1 MIPSSVELTN
11 FLSHRS
17 ANGKPVT
24 FDFDGAVLWSVAGD
38 NGAGKSAVFDAITWT
53 LYNQHRGGTQ
63 DAQRLISHGTDGAH
77 AAFVFVLDGTRYR
90 VERSVRRRG
99 SSQRAAMRRSDD
111 DEQWEEIPDTTSE
124 GGFARWRDDLLGLSY
139 EAFTH
144 AVLLI
149 QGGSDRLVATGA
161 KERFE
166 ILAQLVD
173 LSSYQRLEERAR
185 ELATAA
191 RARRSAHITELER
204 LPAVEPEALTA
215 AQADVERAGSER
227 DARQAAWKAQSA
239 IVEGA
244 SAHARLVK
252 RQAEIDEQI
261 AETETLLQD
270 AERIR
275 AEADEHAG
283 LAEASAH
290 LAAGLDALVREQEA
304 RATAREAGDG
314 AAAIDVAAL
323 ERAVAAAK
331 KRSRT
336 ATRAAEL
343 ARERASG
350 LRSKLPALET
360 ALQRRFE
367 LLDAEAEA
375 LQAGASDGIA
385 SDLDKARELVA
396 ELRGAR
402 ERAQQDERRGQ
413 QQLAD
418 ATAAARDAEAALA
431 AYHAGER
438 ELVCQ
443 RCGQEVPPEHRH
455 EHLAHLEEEAAAKR
469 TARED
474 AEAALRALSRSRD
487 ETEGAV
493 ERAGEIIAA
502 LERAHD
508 RAVEAERAMDRAR
521 IAAAAAREAVGA
533 WDDPRAAILDDGDR
547 EQIERLRAELRE
559 ASAIVE
565 REETELADARD
576 RAEEALREATERGA
590 AARKQREQLELV
602 RTRADQTA
610 TVEARRAEIEL
621 AQVPEAWAQRAR
633 TGEAN
638 LLEGFEERLA
648 ALAPA
653 AERAGTLQVAETSLA
668 DRRAARAEVVTQI
681 DAVVPEHRVAV
692 AQAQARLA
700 RCTKA
705 LEDAT
710 DRLDATRR
718 ELAELERRAH
728 ERGERR
734 EQLDRAAQDERL
746 AIRLATLLGRQ
757 GLQGELIV
765 RAARGLERLANDTLR
780 ALTGGTLELEITAEE
795 RRGRDEVVISARDSN
810 AGGESTDASF
820 LSGSEKFRVCVA
832 MAAAIGTY
840 SSRRA
845 KIESLIIDEG
855 FGGLD
860 ETSRDEM
867 IDELQRLAQGLE
879 RVIVVS
885 HQAEFHDRARFPHG
899 YRLRRSEGATE
910 VERFV

>member
-17 ANGKPVT
+17 ANGKPVV

-53 LYNQHRGGTQ
+53 LYNQHRGGSQ
-63 DAQRLISHGTDGAH
+63 DAQRLISHGADGAH
-77 AAFVFVLDGTRYR
+77 AAFVFMVDSTRYR

-99 SSQRAAMRRSDD
+99 SAQRTAMRWSDGK
-111 DEQWEEIPDTTSE
+111 ERWEEIPDTTSE

-149 QGGSDRLVATGA
+149 QGGSDRLVASGA

-173 LSSYQRLEERAR
+173 LSSYRRLEERAR
-185 ELATAA
+185 ERAAEA
-191 RARRSAHITELER
+191 RARRGAQMAELER
-204 LPAVEPEALTA
+204 VPAVEPEAQAA
-215 AQADVERAGSER
+215 AQADVERAEAER
-227 DARQAAWKAQSA
+227 DRRQAAWKAQTA
-239 IVEGA
+239 VVEGA
-244 SAHARLVK
+244 LAHGRLVE
-252 RQAEIDEQI
+252 RLAELDGQI
-261 AETETLLQD
+261 AETETLLKD
-270 AERIR
+270 AEQIR
-275 AEADEHAG
+275 ADAAEHAG
-283 LAEASAH
+283 LVEARTH
-290 LAAGLDALVREQEA
+290 LGAGLDALT
-304 RATAREAGDG
+304 RAQAAHSAAHDAGER
-314 AAAIDVAAL
+314 AEAIDVIAL
-323 ERAVAAAK
+323 DRAVSAEK
-331 KRSRT
+331 KRSRA
-336 ATRAAEL
+336 ATRAAEQ
-343 ARERASG
+343 ARERASA
-350 LRSKLPALET
+350 LRGKLPALET
-360 ALQRRFE
+360 ALQRRVE
-367 LLDAEAEA
+367 LLDANAA
-375 LQAGASDGIA
+375 AVQAGASERIA
-385 SDLDKARELVA
+385 ADLERAKGMVA

-402 ERAQQDERRGQ
+402 EHAQEAERRGQ

-418 ATAAARDAEAALA
+418 AAAAARDAEAALE
-431 AYHAGER
+431 AYRAGAR

-455 EHLAHLEEEAAAKR
+455 LHLAHLEEDVAAKR
-469 TARED
+469 TARAD
-474 AEAALRALSRSRD
+474 AEQALGQLSRSRR
-487 ETEGAV
+487 ETDDAV
-493 ERAGEIIAA
+493 ERAGEIIAT

-508 RAVEAERAMDRAR
+508 RAIEAERAVDRAR
-521 IAAAAAREAVGA
+521 AAATAAREAVGA
-533 WDDPRAAILDDGDR
+533 WEDSRAAVLADGER
-547 EQIERLRAELRE
+547 EQVEALRADLRE
-559 ASAIVE
+559 AAAVAE
-565 REETELADARD
+565 REEAELAGARD
-576 RAEEALREATERGA
+576 RAEEALRTATEQSAVGRKERERLELARERAEQA
-590 AARKQREQLELV
+590 AAG
-602 RTRADQTA
+602 
-610 TVEARRAEIEL
+610 EARRAEIEL
-621 AQVPEAWAQRAR
+621 AQVPEAWTLRTRA
-633 TGEAN
+633 GEAD
-638 LLEGFEERLA
+638 LLEAFEDRLS

-653 AERAGTLQVAETSLA
+653 AERAGALQVAETSLA
-668 DRRAARAEVVTQI
+668 QRRAAREEVVTQI
-681 DAVVPEHRVAV
+681 DAVAPEHRVAV

-705 LEDAT
+705 LEQAT
-710 DRLDATRR
+710 ARLEVTQR
-718 ELAELERRAH
+718 EAHELERRER

-734 EQLDRAAQDERL
+734 EQLDRAALEERL

-757 GLQGELIV
+757 GLQGHLIV

-780 ALTGGTLELEITAEE
+780 ALTGGALELEITAEE

-845 KIESLIIDEG
+845 RIESLIIDEG

-860 ETSRDEM
+860 ETGRDEM

-899 YRLRRSEGATE
+899 YRLRRTAGATE